1 MTRTRP
7 QKSQTWQQAEKNKL
21 SNWIPTNGY
30 GIGIKNGKRVYFR
43 NFKVQPNWTPVIQD
57 LLIEN
62 PMGLVRGAYKLS
74 GLKSIVEEPGSLG
87 LIDPR
92 LWLSMGRS
100 RKNLAELGI
109 EPPDPEVQ
117 RNIAKN
123 RAKLLL
129 ERELGLQFGDL
140 PIEEKEEVKDE
151 VKEEVKDEVKVEENK
166 EKLLF
171 SKLAASFS
179 EPLGSQDVKVTTN
192 NDGDLVVNN
201 NTPKTVSKR
210 NKNNKNLPP
219 PSLENIIQTDLKN
232 LNKST
237 AGNSVRQDKERIKA
251 INRAYSA
258 NSKAYRSK
266 LLTQSPT
273 QLEVEEY

>member
-43 NFKVQPNWTPVIQD
+43 NFKVQPNWTPVLQD

-62 PMGLVRGAYKLS
+62 PMGVVRGAYKLS

-109 EPPDPEVQ
+109 KPPDPEVQ

-123 RAKLLL
+123 KAKLLL
-129 ERELGLQFGDL
+129 EQQSGLQFDEL
-140 PIEEKEEVKDE
+140 PVDEKGKQVP
-151 VKEEVKDEVKVEENK
+151 VI
-166 EKLLF
+166 
-171 SKLAASFS
+171 
-179 EPLGSQDVKVTTN
+179 TN
-192 NDGDLVVNN
+192 NDGEVVVKNN
-201 NTPKTVSKR
+201 NTSKKVSKKKT
-210 NKNNKNLPP
+210 NDLPP
-219 PSLENIIQTDLKN
+219 PPLEKIVQSDLKK
-232 LNKST
+232 LNESP
-237 AGNSVRQDKERIKA
+237 ARNSVRQNKERIKA
-251 INRAYSA
+251 INRAYNA
-258 NSKAYRSK
+258 NSQSYRSK